1 MGNEFNYDQKWN
13 ELNNASK
20 SSSKGNSALVDKN
33 SFFKV
38 YLFSDFQKM
47 KRSVIIKLPDQ
58 YKIKKKLPDVL
69 GVKCNLNIKYG
80 GLGGNLFTIE
90 QKYAAHTTISELF
103 MSEISRIIIGLDNIQ
118 LFEDVL
124 HKIFEDWKTYFV
136 EEIDSFGA
144 QMQLGLFGELYF
156 MTNVLFGELGTSLA
170 LNAWKGY
177 EKNRHDFELPNISF
191 EIKATTSNNP
201 LKVKISNEKQLEKG
215 KLKHLYLTVYNM
227 VSSESKVGDLPKL
240 VDFITKQLANDPRSS
255 IMFRRNIMSL
265 GYRFEKEEDYN
276 RSYAIINKG
285 KEYYEVDDTFPS
297 IRLKQ
302 LGKLNKSNAL
312 MDIKYSINIDA
323 CQKYQCKTPYFK

>member
-20 SSSKGNSALVDKN
+20 SSSKGISALVDKN

-47 KRSVIIKLPDQ
+47 KRSVIIKLPNQ

-69 GVKCNLNIKYG
+69 GVKCNLDVNYG
-80 GLGGNLFTIE
+80 GLEGNLFAIE
-90 QKYAAHTTISELF
+90 QKYAVHTTISELF
-103 MSEISRIIIGLDNIQ
+103 MSEISRIIIGLDDIQ

-124 HKIFEDWKTYFV
+124 HKIFEDWKSYFV

-156 MTNVLFGELGTSLA
+156 MTNVLFRELGISLA

-191 EIKATTSNNP
+191 EVKATTSNNP

-227 VSSESKVGDLPKL
+227 VSSESKVGDLPQL
-240 VDFITKQLANDPRSS
+240 VDFITKQLANDPHSS
-255 IMFRRNIMSL
+255 IIFRRNIMSL
-265 GYRFEKEEDYN
+265 GYKFEKEEDYN

-302 LGKLNKSNAL
+302 LEKLNKSNAL